1 MCEDFMIKKII
12 PTEEQANAI
21 QYCLDYIDGKIS
33 DNGKGYIFI
42 SGQAGVGKSEIQKFI
57 LSHFRPNQFVLAAY
71 TAKAARVMEEKSGYK
86 ASTIHKLMYIPIY
99 DEDGD
104 VIDWIYDKDKLKKN
118 KQLKFV
124 LIDECSM
131 MTPRQLNDLKSSG
144 KKIIVFGDYYQLPPI
159 NTPQIF
165 TRQNADII
173 LSKIHR
179 QAESNPIIQHLSNL
193 RKNIDIPYGNI
204 DNKLIKVNNLAEY
217 FGGDI
222 SKFLNY
228 DQIICGT
235 NATRN
240 QLNKTIR
247 EIKGITSNLPVKG
260 EKLICLKNNISLGMA
275 NGDQFIAMEDACNYD
290 NYNGIFKLHTD
301 INDKLN
307 EKKKRKNKKYNE
319 CFTFISDIYDE
330 TDRKRISWYDVISMK
345 RSGEWD
351 KLKDKPLVYRKN
363 MLESDFSYAI
373 SCHKS
378 QGSEWKNILIIDES
392 SIFPDFK
399 YRWLYTAVSRCRE
412 SATIVKI

>member
-1 MCEDFMIKKII
+1 MVKKII

-21 QYCLDYIDGKIS
+21 QFCLDYIDGKVS

-57 LSHFRPNQFVLAAY
+57 LSHFKPKEFVLAAY
-71 TAKAARVMEEKSGYK
+71 TAKAARVMEEKSGFK
-86 ASTIHKLMYIPIY
+86 ASTIHKLMYVPIY
-99 DEDGD
+99 DDDGD
-104 VIDWIYDKDKLKKN
+104 IVDWYYDKYKLKDN
-118 KQLKFV
+118 KDLKFV

-131 MTPRQLNDLKSSG
+131 MTQRQMNDLKTSG

-165 TRQNADII
+165 TKQNADII

-204 DNKLIKVNNLAEY
+204 DNKLIKVNNLAEL
-217 FGGDI
+217 FNGDI
-222 SKFLNY
+222 KKFLDY

-247 EIKGITSNLPVKG
+247 DIMGIKSPLPVKG
-260 EKLICLKNNISLGMA
+260 EKLICLKNNIKVDLA
-275 NGDQFIAMEDACNYD
+275 NGDQFIAMEDATDYD
-290 NYNGIFKLHTD
+290 DYQGLFRLHTD
-301 INDKLN
+301 INDKQN
-307 EKKKRKNKKYNE
+307 KNKKNKRKKFNNS
-319 CFTFISDIYDE
+319 FTLISDIYDNTE
-330 TDRKRISWYDVISMK
+330 RKRISWYEQLQLRKEGVWQQLD
-345 RSGEWD
+345 
-351 KLKDKPLVYRKN
+351 DKPLIYRQN
-363 MLESDFSYAI
+363 FVESDFSYAI
-373 SCHKS
+373 SCHKA

-392 SIFPDFK
+392 SIFSNFK

-412 SATIVKI
+412 SATIVKL